1 MGATHLSAYGKIADI
16 EVGGIATRS
25 ERNLAEHLANTGG
38 NLDRPATVFDFS
50 RVRQYGH
57 WRELVVDPAYDVIDI
72 CLPTDLH
79 AEIATTAL
87 AAGKHVL
94 CEKPMALTSRDCE
107 RMLEAASEHNRVLM
121 IAHVLRF
128 WPEFRVLEEFVRSR
142 QGGQVRSAKFAR
154 SCGIPDWSGWLPV
167 EARSGGAVVD
177 LLIHDIDQA
186 LMLFGLPETIAATPV
201 GDLDAINASLKYP
214 DGLEVWIEG
223 GWLASGTPFS
233 MGFSA
238 KSQNAL
244 LELDQEGLFLDD
256 GSGKQ
261 KVQPPAGDAYDAE
274 ITYFIDCCRTGKKPE
289 RCLPEQSAQAV
300 KLALALKEARTKEGE
315 SIRCSV

>member
-1 MGATHLSAYGKIADI
+1 
-16 EVGGIATRS
+16 
-25 ERNLAEHLANTGG
+25 
-38 NLDRPATVFDFS
+38 
-50 RVRQYGH
+50 
-57 WRELVVDPAYDVIDI
+57 VIDI

-79 AEIATTAL
+79 AEIAITAL

-94 CEKPMALTSRDCE
+94 CEKPMALTSLDCD
-107 RMLEAASEHNRVLM
+107 RILEAAGKHNRVLM

-128 WPEFRVLEEFVRSR
+128 WPEFRALEDFVRSR
-142 QGGQVRSAKFAR
+142 QGGQVRSAKFER

-167 EARSGGAVVD
+167 DARSGGAVLD
-177 LLIHDIDQA
+177 LLIHDIDQV
-186 LMLFGLPETIAATPV
+186 LMLFGLPDTIAATPA
-201 GDLDAINASLKYP
+201 GDLDAISASLKYP
-214 DGLEVWIEG
+214 DGLEVRIEG

-244 LELDQEGLFLDD
+244 LELNNQGLFLDD
-256 GSGKQ
+256 GGGRH
-261 KVQPPAGDAYDAE
+261 KVQPPEGDGYDAE
-274 ITYFIDCCRTGKKPE
+274 IAYFIDCCRTGKKPE

-300 KLALALKEARTKEGE
+300 KLALALKEARTQGGE